1 MKALAGLRTRT
12 EKLLNEIAEISKESL
27 IGMVG
32 RKSWNATP
40 NSHSYLELLKQ
51 YSNLNSVPNITGV
64 SSIRIEW
71 EL

>member
-51 YSNLNSVPNITGV
+51 
-64 SSIRIEW
+64 
-71 EL
+71 